1 MSKVLF
7 LPVSVG
13 SGLLAGLIG
22 KRVFGLIW
30 GRIDDQEPPKP
41 EHRDVALGKLV
52 VALVIEGA
60 LFTLIKGLVDH
71 GSRRA
76 FARVTGAWPGESEPE
91 VDEGVRLYQLT
102 RSEGDKWS
110 AD

>member
-30 GRIDDQEPPKP
+30 VGIDDQG
-41 EHRDVALGKLV
+41 HRSQS
-52 VALVIEGA
+52 IE
-60 LFTLIKGLVDH
+60 T
-71 GSRRA
+71 
-76 FARVTGAWPGESEPE
+76 
-91 VDEGVRLYQLT
+91 
-102 RSEGDKWS
+102 
-110 AD
+110 